1 MEKVIKKVLLIVCI
15 SIQLCTV
22 FAETRED
29 EARRIILEY
38 SKPPSDETEFGNI
51 ENLLSEKLM
60 SVYKLNLG
68 AKNGETWLGVWT
80 QIENTALTLRVY
92 LIKDNKV
99 IRSNFTAG
107 IANDFVDAYGNDW
120 NYYRGSE
127 LEKQIERFRIT
138 EGTGFIYDFNRD
150 GKDEILQFLQAG
162 MGNGYGIFTFDPV
175 TCKEKY
181 LFSLEQ
187 LTNDTQTCPL
197 EFATYNGQRGIKV
210 NEEERRYTGEY
221 GEVFNDPLYEV
232 HQEWAFYAWNE
243 SVGRYTKVE
252 GIPQEE
258 LENLHGGAEYFAND
272 VPVVLEN
279 DNKPE
284 EAKSADMNEKE
295 IKETNETNG
304 ANESNEAIGMN
315 RITILITILGVIV
328 LCGIVIKLGKK
339 KRS

>member
-1 MEKVIKKVLLIVCI
+1 MIKKILLVVCI
-15 SIQLCTV
+15 SIQLCTL

-29 EARRIILEY
+29 EVRRIILEY
-38 SKPPSDETEFGNI
+38 SKPPSDGTEFDNI
-51 ENLLSEKLM
+51 ENLLSEKLKSIHM
-60 SVYKLNLG
+60 LNLG
-68 AKNGETWLGVWT
+68 SKKGETWLGVWT
-80 QIENTALTLRVY
+80 QIENTALSLRVY
-92 LIKDNKV
+92 LIRDDKV
-99 IRSNFTAG
+99 IQKNYRFPG
-107 IANDFVDAYGNDW
+107 IESDFVDAYGNDW

-150 GKDEILQFLQAG
+150 GKDEILEIAIGGQSYAYEIL
-162 MGNGYGIFTFDPV
+162 TFDPV

-181 LFSLEQ
+181 LFGLYPKF
-187 LTNDTQTCPL
+187 NDTQTCPL

-210 NEEERRYTGEY
+210 NEEERRETGEY
-221 GEVFNDPLYEV
+221 DEVFNDPLYEV

>member
-29 EARRIILEY
+29 VVRRIILEY
-38 SKPPSDETEFGNI
+38 SKPPSDGTEFGNI
-51 ENLLSEKLM
+51 ENLLSEKLL

-68 AKNGETWLGVWT
+68 SKKGETWLGVWT
-80 QIENTALTLRVY
+80 QIENTARSLRVY
-92 LIKDNKV
+92 LIKDDQVLKRFNM
-99 IRSNFTAG
+99 TG

-150 GKDEILQFLQAG
+150 GKDEVLTFLKG
-162 MGNGYGIFTFDPV
+162 GIGNVYIMHSLNLISYKENMIFA
-175 TCKEKY
+175 
-181 LFSLEQ
+181 LEQ
-187 LTNDTQTCPL
+187 VTNDTQTCPL

>member
-1 MEKVIKKVLLIVCI
+1 MIKKILLVVCI

-29 EARRIILEY
+29 VVQRIILEY
-38 SKPPSDETEFGNI
+38 SKPPSDGTEFGNI
-51 ENLLSEKLM
+51 ENLLSEKLL

-68 AKNGETWLGVWT
+68 SKKGETWLGVWT
-80 QIENTALTLRVY
+80 QIENTARSLRVY
-92 LIKDNKV
+92 LIRDDKV
-99 IRSNFTAG
+99 IQKNYRFAG
-107 IANDFVDAYGNDW
+107 IESDFVNAYGNDW

-150 GKDEILQFLQAG
+150 GKDEVLEFFQG
-162 MGNGYGIFTFDPV
+162 GTGNEYDMLTFDPI
-175 TCKEKY
+175 TLKCKY
-181 LFSLEQ
+181 LFGLEQ

-210 NEEERRYTGEY
+210 NKEERRYTGEY

-252 GIPQEE
+252 GIPQED
-258 LENLHGGAEYFAND
+258 LENLHGGADYFAND

-279 DNKPE
+279 DNKE
-284 EAKSADMNEKE
+284 DEVKTTDVDEKIQNEANEKNEINRMNEK
-295 IKETNETNG
+295 NG
-304 ANESNEAIGMN
+304 VNGM
-315 RITILITILGVIV
+315 TILITILGVIL
-328 LCGIVIKLGKK
+328 LCGLVIKIGKK